1 MTRSPLDTVKLDNDT
16 DDDSDDDV
24 ELVPLPLQ
32 SVSQS
37 GLSVPASTVA
47 ASHMQMC
54 MHTAVRLACV
64 VASIAEELLPQATR
78 VTARSQRIDAKLSR
92 PHPS

>member
-1 MTRSPLDTVKLDNDT
+1 
-16 DDDSDDDV
+16 
-24 ELVPLPLQ
+24 
-32 SVSQS
+32 
-37 GLSVPASTVA
+37 
-47 ASHMQMC
+47 
-54 MHTAVRLACV
+54 VRLACV